1 MDYYESCIL
10 GLLSYLLSNSVKY
23 EMTAIDKTNLTTSRT
38 TASKIFTSLIKDKL
52 KLFDPI
58 YNWAQSNKG
67 HAQYN
72 IYSVQ
77 IGARST
83 RDVG

>member
-1 MDYYESCIL
+1 
-10 GLLSYLLSNSVKY
+10 
-23 EMTAIDKTNLTTSRT
+23 MTAIDKTNLTTSRT